1 MLYVSSS
8 ALLTLIKH
16 NPGFGNQPAAPTPA
30 MFEMLTVPQIGA
42 GLTWRPTPVQG
53 Q

>member
-16 NPGFGNQPAAPTPA
+16 NCEFRNQPAAPTPA
-30 MFEMLTVPQIGA
+30 MFEMLMVPQICA
-42 GLTWRPTPVQG
+42 GFTWRPTPVQW